1 MQLYQLFL
9 IASMYWHAQANAG
22 DKNFAKVM
30 SFVYLLASV
39 IVWGL
44 EK

>member
-1 MQLYQLFL
+1 MQPHQIFL
-9 IASMYWHAQANAG
+9 IASMYWHAQANTG

-30 SFVYLLASV
+30 SFAYLLASA
-39 IVWGL
+39 IAWGL